1 MKRLGKIVRS
11 ATPSTGVQFRP
22 SEYGS
27 AGARDFLR
35 DIIALANAPME
46 GQRYIIVGA
55 EIDAKGRKLLRE
67 VDREDF
73 TGNPSYQALANEFI
87 EPPVRIK
94 YQPVMVDGKRIG
106 VYEIGDCQDRPYMMR
121 VDHSETLR
129 RGDAYT
135 RANDRAVKMG
145 RRQLQSLFEQKF
157 RESVSDASIEFG
169 FPGEIIHKDR
179 KIAVCDLARLPS
191 AVATAKLKQ
200 LIDIK
205 SGMKSSGSTTMVAR
219 LTHARLFG
227 TDSPYEDRSPDEL
240 AAEMRQI
247 RQRYRSQDE
256 HYLFEQHSQELQ
268 FVIFNQGDEII
279 RDASLSLVMPNHS
292 AFYVASQLPR
302 ILQDDRFVDR
312 TPAEQADYPSVAL
325 SDDNV
330 QVSSKVG
337 DIESGEL
344 IEIFTA
350 PLRVCAGADLSG
362 RRFGVQYSLFAKNLR
377 APARGKLRLLF

>member
-1 MKRLGKIVRS
+1 MKRLAKIVRS

-27 AGARDFLR
+27 TGARDFLR
-35 DIIALANAPME
+35 DVIAMANASVE
-46 GQRYIIVGA
+46 GERYIFVGA
-55 EIDAKGRKLLRE
+55 EIDPKGRKRLHE
-67 VDREDF
+67 VDRNDF

-87 EPPVRIK
+87 EPPIRLK
-94 YQPVMVDGKRIG
+94 YQPVIVDGKRIG

-157 RESVSDASIEFG
+157 RESVSDASIEIG

-179 KIAVCDLARLPS
+179 KIPVCDLSQLPS
-191 AVATAKLKQ
+191 AIATAKLKQ
-200 LIDIK
+200 LIEIK

-240 AAEMRQI
+240 AEDMRQI
-247 RQRYRSQDE
+247 RQRYRNQDE
-256 HYLFEQHSQELQ
+256 QYLFEQHSEALQ
-268 FVIFNQGDEII
+268 FVIYNQGEEII
-279 RDASLSLVMPNHS
+279 RDASLSLVMPNHA
-292 AFYVASQLPR
+292 AFYVASQLPSV
-302 ILQDDRFVDR
+302 LQDDRFVDR
-312 TPAEQADYPSVAL
+312 TPAEQAEYPSVSL
-325 SDDNV
+325 SDDSV
-330 QVSSKVG
+330 QVSGKLG
-337 DIESGEL
+337 DIEGGEL
-344 IEIFTA
+344 KEVFA
-350 PLRVCAGADLSG
+350 SPLRICVGRDLSG

-377 APARGKLRLLF
+377 TPARGKLRLLF

>member
-35 DIIALANAPME
+35 DIIAMANAPVE

-157 RESVSDASIEFG
+157 RESVSDASIEIG
-169 FPGEIIHKDR
+169 FPGEIIHKAR
-179 KIAVCDLARLPS
+179 QIEVCDLAQLPS

-256 HYLFEQHSQELQ
+256 HFLFEQHSQELQ
-268 FVIFNQGDEII
+268 FVIYNQGEEII
-279 RDASLSLVMPNHS
+279 REASLSLVMPNHA
-292 AFYVASQLPR
+292 AFYVASQLPK
-302 ILQDDRFVDR
+302 ILQDDRLVDR
-312 TPAEQADYPSVAL
+312 TPAEQAEYPSVAL

-330 QVSSKVG
+330 QVSGKLG

-344 IEIFTA
+344 MEIFTA
-350 PLRVCAGADLSG
+350 PLRVCVGTDLSG

-377 APARGKLRLLF
+377 APARGKLRLMF

>member
-11 ATPSTGVQFRP
+11 ATPSTGIQFRP

-35 DIIALANAPME
+35 DIIALANAPVE
-46 GQRYIIVGA
+46 GQRYILVGA

-94 YQPVMVDGKRIG
+94 YQPVVVDGKRIG

-179 KIAVCDLARLPS
+179 KIAVCDLAQLPS

-337 DIESGEL
+337 DIASGEL

-377 APARGKLRLLF
+377 VPARGKLRLLF

>member
-87 EPPVRIK
+87 EPPVRIN

-179 KIAVCDLARLPS
+179 KIAVCDLAQLPS

-247 RQRYRSQDE
+247 RERYRSQDE

-330 QVSSKVG
+330 QVSSNLG

>member
-1 MKRLGKIVRS
+1 MKRLAKIVRS
-11 ATPSTGVQFRP
+11 ATASTGIQFRP
-22 SEYGS
+22 SEYG
-27 AGARDFLR
+27 AVGAREFLR
-35 DIIALANAPME
+35 DVIAMANAPVE

-55 EIDAKGRKLLRE
+55 EIDPKGRKMLHQ

-73 TGNPSYQALANEFI
+73 TGNPSYQSLANEFI
-87 EPPVRIK
+87 EPPIRIK
-94 YQPVMVDGKRIG
+94 YQPVMVEGKRIG

-135 RANDRAVKMG
+135 RANDQPVKLG

-157 RESVSDASIEFG
+157 RESVSEASIEIG

-179 KIAVCDLARLPS
+179 KVPVCDLAHLPS
-191 AVATAKLKQ
+191 AIATAKLKQ
-200 LIDIK
+200 LIDIRN
-205 SGMKSSGSTTMVAR
+205 GMKSSGSTTMVAR

-240 AAEMRQI
+240 AREMRQI

-256 HYLFEQHSQELQ
+256 HFLYEQHAEKLQ
-268 FVIFNQGDEII
+268 FVIYNQGDDVI
-279 RDASLSLVMPNHS
+279 RDASLSLVMPNHAS
-292 AFYVASQLPR
+292 FYVASQLPKR
-302 ILQDDRFVDR
+302 LKNDRFVER
-312 TPAEQADYPSVAL
+312 AAAELADYPSVSL
-325 SDDNV
+325 SDDNI
-330 QVSSKVG
+330 QVSSTIG

-344 IEIFTA
+344 MEVFDL
-350 PLRVCAGADLSG
+350 PLRICVGSNLAG
-362 RRFGVQYSLFAKNLR
+362 RRFGVQYSLFAKNMR

>member
-35 DIIALANAPME
+35 DIIAMANAPVD

-55 EIDAKGRKLLRE
+55 EIDAKGRKLLRD

-179 KIAVCDLARLPS
+179 KIAVCDLAQLPS

-268 FVIFNQGDEII
+268 FVIYNQGDEII
-279 RDASLSLVMPNHS
+279 RDASLSLVMPNHA
-292 AFYVASQLPR
+292 AFYVASQLPG

-312 TPAEQADYPSVAL
+312 TPAEQAEYPSVAL

-330 QVSSKVG
+330 QVSSKLG

-344 IEIFTA
+344 MEVFTA
-350 PLRVCAGADLSG
+350 PLRVCVGTDLSG

-377 APARGKLRLLF
+377 APACGKLRLLF

>member
-35 DIIALANAPME
+35 DIIAMANAPVE

-157 RESVSDASIEFG
+157 RESVSDASIEIG

-179 KIAVCDLARLPS
+179 KIAVCDLAQLPS

-268 FVIFNQGDEII
+268 FVIYNQGDEII
-279 RDASLSLVMPNHS
+279 RDASLSLLMPNHA
-292 AFYVASQLPR
+292 AFYVASQLPK
-302 ILQDDRFVDR
+302 ILQDDHFVDR
-312 TPAEQADYPSVAL
+312 TPAEQAEYPSVAL

-330 QVSSKVG
+330 QVSSKLG

-344 IEIFTA
+344 MEIFTA
-350 PLRVCAGADLSG
+350 PLRVCVGTDLSG

-377 APARGKLRLLF
+377 APACGKLRLLF

>member
-1 MKRLGKIVRS
+1 MKRLAKIVRS
-11 ATPSTGVQFRP
+11 ATPSTGIQFRP

-27 AGARDFLR
+27 TGARDFLR
-35 DIIALANAPME
+35 DVIAMANAAVE

-67 VDREDF
+67 VDRDDF
-73 TGNPSYQALANEFI
+73 TGNPSYQALANEYV
-87 EPPVRIK
+87 EPPIRIK
-94 YQPVMVDGKRIG
+94 YRPVMVDGKRIG

-157 RESVSDASIEFG
+157 RESVSDASIEIG

-179 KIAVCDLARLPS
+179 EVPVCDLSQLPS
-191 AVATAKLKQ
+191 AIATAKLKQ

-240 AAEMRQI
+240 AAEMQQI

-256 HYLFEQHSQELQ
+256 HYLFEQRAEQLQ
-268 FVIFNQGDEII
+268 FVIYNQGDEVI
-279 RDASLSLVMPNHS
+279 RDASLSLVMPNHA
-292 AFYVASQLPR
+292 AFYVASRLPK

-312 TPAEQADYPSVAL
+312 TPAEQAEYPSVSL
-325 SDDNV
+325 SDDSV
-330 QVSSKVG
+330 LVSGKLG

-344 IEIFTA
+344 MEVFTA
-350 PLRVCAGADLSG
+350 PLRICVGNDLLG

-377 APARGKLRLLF
+377 APACGKLRLLF

>member
-1 MKRLGKIVRS
+1 MKRLAKIVRS

-27 AGARDFLR
+27 AAAREFLR
-35 DIIALANAPME
+35 DIIAIANAPVE
-46 GQRYIIVGA
+46 GPRYIIVGA
-55 EIDAKGRKLLRE
+55 EIDAKGRKRVRE
-67 VDREDF
+67 IDRDDF

-94 YQPVMVDGKRIG
+94 YQPVIVDGKRLG

-129 RGDAYT
+129 RGDAYM

-157 RESVSDASIEFG
+157 RESVSDASIEIG

-179 KIAVCDLARLPS
+179 KVPVHDLSQLPS
-191 AVATAKLKQ
+191 AIATAKLKQ

-240 AAEMRQI
+240 AAEMREI

-256 HYLFEQHSQELQ
+256 HFLFEQHSEELQ
-268 FVIFNQGDEII
+268 FVVYNQGEDVI
-279 RDASLSLVMPNHS
+279 RDASLSLVQPNH
-292 AFYVASQLPR
+292 ADFYVASQLPK

-312 TPAEQADYPSVAL
+312 TPAEQAEYPSVSL
-325 SDDNV
+325 SDDSV
-330 QVSSKVG
+330 QVSGKLG
-337 DIESGEL
+337 DIPSGEL
-344 IEIFTA
+344 MEVFTA
-350 PLRVCAGADLSG
+350 PLRICVGNDLSG

>member
-1 MKRLGKIVRS
+1 MKRLAKIVRS
-11 ATPSTGVQFRP
+11 ATPSTGIQFRP
-22 SEYGS
+22 SEYGP
-27 AGARDFLR
+27 AGAREFLR
-35 DIIALANAPME
+35 DVIAMANAAVE

-55 EIDAKGRKLLRE
+55 EIDAKGRKSFRE

-73 TGNPSYQALANEFI
+73 TGNPSYQVLANEFI
-87 EPPVRIK
+87 EPPIRIK
-94 YQPVMVDGKRIG
+94 YQPVMVDGKRVG

-121 VDHSETLR
+121 VDYSESLR

-135 RANDRAVKMG
+135 RANDQPVKMG
-145 RRQLQSLFEQKF
+145 RRQLQNLFEQKF
-157 RESVSDASIEFG
+157 RESVSEASIEIG

-179 KIAVCDLARLPS
+179 KVPVCDLAQLPS
-191 AVATAKLKQ
+191 AIATAKLKQ

-240 AAEMRQI
+240 AQEMRQI
-247 RQRYRSQDE
+247 RQRYRHQDE
-256 HYLFEQHSQELQ
+256 YFLFEQHSEQLQ
-268 FVIFNQGDEII
+268 FVVYNQGDDVI
-279 RDASLSLVMPNHS
+279 RDASLSLVMPNHAS
-292 AFYVASQLPR
+292 FYVASQLPR
-302 ILQDDRFVDR
+302 LLQDERLVDR
-312 TPAEQADYPSVAL
+312 TPAEQAEYPSVAL
-325 SDDNV
+325 SDDSI
-330 QVSSKVG
+330 QVSGKLG

-344 IEIFTA
+344 MEIFTA
-350 PLRVCAGADLSG
+350 PLRVCAGSELAG

>member
-179 KIAVCDLARLPS
+179 KIAVCDLAQLPS

>member
-22 SEYGS
+22 SEYGPS
-27 AGARDFLR
+27 GAREFLR
-35 DIIALANAPME
+35 DIIAMANAPVE
-46 GQRYIIVGA
+46 GHRYIVVGA
-55 EIDAKGRKLLRE
+55 EIDSKGRKLLRE
-67 VDREDF
+67 VDRDDF
-73 TGNPSYQALANEFI
+73 TGNPSYQSLANEFI
-87 EPPVRIK
+87 EPPIRIK
-94 YQPVMVDGKRIG
+94 YQPVMVDGKRVG

-135 RANDRAVKMG
+135 RASDRPVKMG
-145 RRQLQSLFEQKF
+145 RRQLQNLFEQKF
-157 RESVSDASIEFG
+157 RESVSEASIEIG

-179 KIAVCDLARLPS
+179 QVEVCDLAQLPS

-205 SGMKSSGSTTMVAR
+205 SDMKSSGSTTMVAR

-240 AAEMRQI
+240 AAEMCQI

-256 HYLFEQHSQELQ
+256 HFLFEQHSQELQ
-268 FVIFNQGDEII
+268 FVIYNQGDEII
-279 RDASLSLVMPNHS
+279 RDASLSLVLPNHA
-292 AFYVASQLPR
+292 AFYVARQLPKT
-302 ILQDDRFVDR
+302 LQEDRFVER
-312 TPAEQADYPSVAL
+312 TPAEQVDYPSVAL
-325 SDDNV
+325 SDDSV
-330 QVSSKVG
+330 QVTGKLG
-337 DIESGEL
+337 DIESGVLTEV
-344 IEIFTA
+344 FDA
-350 PLRVCAGADLSG
+350 PLRICVGSDLSG

-377 APARGKLRLLF
+377 APARGRLRLLF

>member
-11 ATPSTGVQFRP
+11 ATPSTGIQFRP

-35 DIIALANAPME
+35 DIIALANAPVE
-46 GQRYIIVGA
+46 GQRYILVGA

-94 YQPVMVDGKRIG
+94 YQPVVVDGKRIG
-106 VYEIGDCQDRPYMMR
+106 VYEIGDCQDRPYMMC

-179 KIAVCDLARLPS
+179 KIAVCDLAQLPS

-337 DIESGEL
+337 DIASGEL

-377 APARGKLRLLF
+377 VPARGKLRLLF

>member
-1 MKRLGKIVRS
+1 MKRLTKIVQS

-27 AGARDFLR
+27 AGARVFLR
-35 DIIALANAPME
+35 DVIAMANAPVE

-55 EIDAKGRKLLRE
+55 EIDSKGRKLLRE
-67 VDREDF
+67 VDQDDF

-87 EPPVRIK
+87 EPPIRVK

-157 RESVSDASIEFG
+157 RESVSETSIEIG

-179 KIAVCDLARLPS
+179 QVPVCDLSQLPS

-205 SGMKSSGSTTMVAR
+205 SNSKSSGSTMVAR

-227 TDSPYEDRSPDEL
+227 TDSPYEDRTPDEL
-240 AAEMRQI
+240 AEEMRQI
-247 RQRYRSQDE
+247 RQRYQSQDE
-256 HYLFEQHSQELQ
+256 HYLFEQHSEKLQ
-268 FVIFNQGDEII
+268 FVVYNQGDEII
-279 RDASLSLVMPNHS
+279 RDASLSLVMPNHA
-292 AFYVASQLPR
+292 AFYVASLLPKV
-302 ILQDDRFVDR
+302 LQDDRYVDR
-312 TPAEQADYPSVAL
+312 TPAELAEYPSVAL
-325 SDDNV
+325 SDDSV
-330 QVSSKVG
+330 QVSGKLG
-337 DIESGEL
+337 DIESGDLMEV
-344 IEIFTA
+344 FTA
-350 PLRVCAGADLSG
+350 PLRICVGSDLSG

-377 APARGKLRLLF
+377 VPARGKLRLLF

>member
-27 AGARDFLR
+27 TGARDFLR
-35 DIIALANAPME
+35 DIIALANAPVE

-73 TGNPSYQALANEFI
+73 TGNPSYQSLANEFI
-87 EPPVRIK
+87 EPLVRIK

-121 VDHSETLR
+121 VDHSERLR

-157 RESVSDASIEFG
+157 RESVSDASIEIG

-179 KIAVCDLARLPS
+179 KIAVCDLAQLPS

-205 SGMKSSGSTTMVAR
+205 SDMKSSGSSTMVAR

-247 RQRYRSQDE
+247 RQRYRNQDE
-256 HYLFEQHSQELQ
+256 HYLFEQHSQQLQ
-268 FVIFNQGDEII
+268 FVIYNQGDEII
-279 RDASLSLVMPNHS
+279 RDASLSLVMPNHA
-292 AFYVASQLPR
+292 AFYVASQLPK
-302 ILQDDRFVDR
+302 ILKGDRFVDR
-312 TPAEQADYPSVAL
+312 TPAEQAEYPSVAL
-325 SDDNV
+325 SDDSV
-330 QVSSKVG
+330 QVSSKLG

-344 IEIFTA
+344 MEIFTT
-350 PLRVCAGADLSG
+350 PLRVCVGTDLSS
-362 RRFGVQYSLFAKNLR
+362 RRLGVQYSLFAKNLR

>member
-35 DIIALANAPME
+35 DIIALANAPVE

-94 YQPVMVDGKRIG
+94 YQPVMVDGKRVG

-157 RESVSDASIEFG
+157 RESVSAASIEIG

-179 KIAVCDLARLPS
+179 KIAVCDLAQLPS

-219 LTHARLFG
+219 LTHARIFG

-247 RQRYRSQDE
+247 RQRYRNQDE
-256 HYLFEQHSQELQ
+256 YYLFEQHSQELQ
-268 FVIFNQGDEII
+268 FVIYNQGDEII
-279 RDASLSLVMPNHS
+279 RDASLSLVMPNHA

-302 ILQDDRFVDR
+302 ILQDDHFVDR
-312 TPAEQADYPSVAL
+312 TPAEQAEYPSVAL

-330 QVSSKVG
+330 QVSSKLG

-344 IEIFTA
+344 MEIFTA
-350 PLRVCAGADLSG
+350 PLRVCVGTDLSG

-377 APARGKLRLLF
+377 APACGKLRLLF

>member
-35 DIIALANAPME
+35 DIIALANAPVE

-67 VDREDF
+67 VGREDF

-94 YQPVMVDGKRIG
+94 YQPVMVDGKRVG

-135 RANDRAVKMG
+135 RANDNAVKMG

-157 RESVSDASIEFG
+157 RESVSDASIEIG

-179 KIAVCDLARLPS
+179 KIAVCDLAQLPS

-247 RQRYRSQDE
+247 RQRFRNQDE

-268 FVIFNQGDEII
+268 FVIYNQGDEII
-279 RDASLSLVMPNHS
+279 HDASLSLVMPNHA

-302 ILQDDRFVDR
+302 ILKDDRFVDR
-312 TPAEQADYPSVAL
+312 TPAEQAEYPSVAL
-325 SDDNV
+325 SDDSV
-330 QVSSKVG
+330 QVSSKLG

-344 IEIFTA
+344 MDIFTA
-350 PLRVCAGADLSG
+350 PLRVCVGTDLTG

>member
-1 MKRLGKIVRS
+1 MKRLAKIVRS

-27 AGARDFLR
+27 TGARDFLR
-35 DIIALANAPME
+35 DVIAMANASVE
-46 GQRYIIVGA
+46 GQRYIFVGA
-55 EIDAKGRKLLRE
+55 EIDSKGRKRLHE
-67 VDREDF
+67 VDRDDF
-73 TGNPSYQALANEFI
+73 AGNPSYQALANEFI
-87 EPPVRIK
+87 EPPIRIK

-145 RRQLQSLFEQKF
+145 RRQLQSMFEQKF
-157 RESVSDASIEFG
+157 RESVSDASIEIG
-169 FPGEIIHKDR
+169 FPGEIIHKKR
-179 KIAVCDLARLPS
+179 KIPVCDLSQLPS
-191 AVATAKLKQ
+191 AIATAKLKQ
-200 LIDIK
+200 LIKIK

-227 TDSPYEDRSPDEL
+227 TDSPYEDRSPEEL

-256 HYLFEQHSQELQ
+256 HYLFEQHSESLQ
-268 FVIFNQGDEII
+268 FVIYNQGDEII
-279 RDASLSLVMPNHS
+279 RDASLSLVMPNHA
-292 AFYVASQLPR
+292 AFYIASHLPR
-302 ILQDDRFVDR
+302 VLQDDRFVDR
-312 TPAEQADYPSVAL
+312 TPAEQAEYPSVSL
-325 SDDNV
+325 SDDSV
-330 QVSSKVG
+330 QVSGKLG

-344 IEIFTA
+344 VEAFSA
-350 PLRVCAGADLSG
+350 PLRICVGNDLSG

>member
-35 DIIALANAPME
+35 DIIALANAPVE

-73 TGNPSYQALANEFI
+73 AGNPSYQALANEFI

-179 KIAVCDLARLPS
+179 KIAICDLAQLPS

-268 FVIFNQGDEII
+268 FVIYNQGDEII
-279 RDASLSLVMPNHS
+279 RDASLSLVMPNHA
-292 AFYVASQLPR
+292 AFYVASRLPK

-330 QVSSKVG
+330 QVSSKLG

-344 IEIFTA
+344 MEIFTA
-350 PLRVCAGADLSG
+350 PLRVCVGADLSG

-377 APARGKLRLLF
+377 APAHGKLRLLF